1 MRKVTRA
8 QGPLSGQDTIP
19 LVCVLG
25 PRPVPVPLF
34 LWGGVGRGGH
44 KGNVVSAAAV
54 HPAAGGSGGSRV
66 LVWLGP
72 AGLSGS
78 QKDQMQG
85 EPQQSRGGRF
95 ATAQKPS
102 VPWGS
107 RLRGRLGKKGSR
119 PLWAP
124 VAPAAPEPSP
134 PPARPASPGPVC
146 LLFSLP
152 PPVGPLVT
160 GFRAHPKPG
169 GPHLKA
175 FTLIR
180 PEKQGHI

>member
-1 MRKVTRA
+1 MGESDEESDQSSRPPFRSGHNSTCLRAGSPPGSSSPFFVGQGGEGRPQRKRGFCSHGAPCGWRQRRLPGAGVAWPGGTVGVAEGPDAGRA
-8 QGPLSGQDTIP
+8 
-19 LVCVLG
+19 
-25 PRPVPVPLF
+25 
-34 LWGGVGRGGH
+34 
-44 KGNVVSAAAV
+44 
-54 HPAAGGSGGSRV
+54 
-66 LVWLGP
+66 
-72 AGLSGS
+72 
-78 QKDQMQG
+78 
-85 EPQQSRGGRF
+85 QQSRGRRF

-160 GFRAHPKPG
+160 GFRAQGDLISRP
-169 GPHLKA
+169 
-175 FTLIR
+175 LIR
-180 PEKQGHI
+180 PGKQGHI

>member
-85 EPQQSRGGRF
+85 ERS
-95 ATAQKPS
+95 S
-102 VPWGS
+102 
-107 RLRGRLGKKGSR
+107 
-119 PLWAP
+119 
-124 VAPAAPEPSP
+124 PAA
-134 PPARPASPGPVC
+134 AA
-146 LLFSLP
+146 LP
-152 PPVGPLVT
+152 PPRSPASRGAPVSAGASGRRARGLCGLRWLLPLLSHPRHQLARPPPGLCVSFSVFLLLWGHLSLDLGP
-160 GFRAHPKPG
+160 
-169 GPHLKA
+169 
-175 FTLIR
+175 TLSQGDLISR
-180 PEKQGHI
+180 PFL